1 MFYLKLY
8 GERIMGDLEFKVIE
22 KLVSVKGDYGKT
34 IEVNYGEWNNNG
46 AKYDIRAWK
55 SDGKGKGFTLDY
67 DELYLLYSQLHEYYK
82 KRFYF
87 AVDDASIKKT
97 IIDEEGVI
105 VKFLGLN
112 IDGEKIGL
120 RFFVSNETEEYRM
133 IYLHSL
139 EIDSYRE
146 EYHGVDDIE
155 EDQRDKIMTE
165 DLDIN
170 IFNRHTISFEV
181 EIDDEDDEMLS
192 LSEKVRIRFDLFK
205 NLFEIEIENQPGNKK
220 KNDIEIIEFKSFL
233 VYTNDFQC
241 QKEGHNISNLIAAVD
256 ISTSNG
262 IIRSA
267 SFPAKWCEDCNAYYI
282 SESTYRELKAQ
293 GTILCKV
300 LSKEKFDS
308 PDSVYDTYN
317 EKSILNIY
325 GYNVNAQE
333 DKSELERRAVLDM
346 IIKNGIMSKERVIS
360 FLQYLID
367 RPSGKRNMSQSIR
380 KWRSD
385 IEYLSGKKTQI
396 KAKNIVFDDN
406 LLSQIRDD
414 MPF

>member
-1 MFYLKLY
+1 
-8 GERIMGDLEFKVIE
+8 MGDLEFKVIE

-87 AVDDASIKKT
+87 AVD
-97 IIDEEGVI
+97 
-105 VKFLGLN
+105 
-112 IDGEKIGL
+112 
-120 RFFVSNETEEYRM
+120 
-133 IYLHSL
+133 
-139 EIDSYRE
+139 
-146 EYHGVDDIE
+146 
-155 EDQRDKIMTE
+155 
-165 DLDIN
+165 
-170 IFNRHTISFEV
+170 
-181 EIDDEDDEMLS
+181 
-192 LSEKVRIRFDLFK
+192 
-205 NLFEIEIENQPGNKK
+205 
-220 KNDIEIIEFKSFL
+220 
-233 VYTNDFQC
+233 
-241 QKEGHNISNLIAAVD
+241 
-256 ISTSNG
+256 
-262 IIRSA
+262 
-267 SFPAKWCEDCNAYYI
+267 
-282 SESTYRELKAQ
+282 
-293 GTILCKV
+293 
-300 LSKEKFDS
+300 
-308 PDSVYDTYN
+308 DTYN